1 MKNCARRQG
10 LPRRQVRACR
20 WLESEDTGAADC
32 ESSWMEKW
40 TDTQVVECSDGGEV
54 EGEEK
59 WRGMFFCGR
68 KFLSVDPTWVWH
80 MMLCQRAKQVPNS
93 PCKCACV

>member
-1 MKNCARRQG
+1 
-10 LPRRQVRACR
+10 
-20 WLESEDTGAADC
+20 
-32 ESSWMEKW
+32 MEKW
-40 TDTQVVECSDGGEV
+40 KNTEVVECSDGGVV

-68 KFLSVDPTWVWH
+68 KFFSVDP
-80 MMLCQRAKQVPNS
+80 MRCRKAKHVPNS